1 MFSFI
6 RHILPGFFWRNRQL
20 NYVRMNFRT
29 VLLKIEKLSEFFFP
43 EISKLCSNVCLNLYL
58 NLDYLVVALKT
69 SFIIK
74 TFLCG
79 CCGQMLFFINLVKT
93 FLMSKMSSKMYVTW
107 SGLNFD
113 KWKTFHLR
121 IIVVDDFSPS
131 LVKLKSGKFTSLDKI
146 IILTWKLL
154 AISSQ
159 TFSCDLRSSR
169 T

>member
-1 MFSFI
+1 MLKSILCITKYANVQLYRAYLARIFFKKPTTKLCSYEFQNSF
-6 RHILPGFFWRNRQL
+6 LKNRKT
-20 NYVRMNFRT
+20 FR
-29 VLLKIEKLSEFFFP
+29 IFFP

-58 NLDYLVVALKT
+58 NLDYIVVALET

-113 KWKTFHLR
+113 KWKTF
-121 IIVVDDFSPS
+121 S
-131 LVKLKSGKFTSLDKI
+131 
-146 IILTWKLL
+146 
-154 AISSQ
+154 
-159 TFSCDLRSSR
+159 
-169 T
+169 